1 MNGIDESDD
10 SMVRLTLQPGSC
22 KSGDAVFQLAA
33 SMYGSNGMQMVT
45 YNANDNMND
54 NDPDLMRL
62 S

>member
-1 MNGIDESDD
+1 MD
-10 SMVRLTLQPGSC
+10 
-22 KSGDAVFQLAA
+22 
-33 SMYGSNGMQMVT
+33 GSNGMQMVT